1 ALAAVFERACAT
13 AGVRVAEAAEP
24 VLVRAEEVRVDRA
37 DADALLL
44 RVLAERAVVVRRV
57 PGDVQ
62 RDRGAAAGQAVDE
75 RRVREPLVHGARGA
89 RPGVDVEARAGVPV
103 APRRRLDLQA
113 TKLLERALFV
123 HGWRVCTIQG
133 RFTK

>member
-1 ALAAVFERACAT
+1 MFERACAN

-89 RPGVDVEARAGVPV
+89 RPGVDVETRAGVAV
-103 APRRRLDLQA
+103 APGGGLDLESPEA
-113 TKLLERALFV
+113 LENLALV
-123 HGWRVCTIQG
+123 HGAAV
-133 RFTK
+133 